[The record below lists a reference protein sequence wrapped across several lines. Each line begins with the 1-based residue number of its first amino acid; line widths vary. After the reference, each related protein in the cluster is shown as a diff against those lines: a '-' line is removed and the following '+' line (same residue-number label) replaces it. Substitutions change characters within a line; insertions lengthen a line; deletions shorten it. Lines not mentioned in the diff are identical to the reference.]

1 MLYLIT
7 FIVIFLPVYLVRFD
21 IFSIPTTLLE
31 LLIWATVLIQICID
45 KKLILPKNK
54 LILYFLGVFIVSGL
68 VGILFSDDFITA
80 LGQFKAYIVDPL
92 VFVWLIWRSQPRK
105 NRSVA
110 STLLDGLVVSSVV
123 MSLFAMG
130 QKLLDI
136 TTVDNRVVGI
146 FSFENGASANYLA
159 LYLAPAFAI
168 SVISMIK
175 DKQRRILFSISSLII
190 LLGIY
195 LSGSRGAILSS
206 MLAIMLV
213 GWKYFS
219 DRQQLNKK
227 INIAIS
233 IGVIFMILVAGYV
246 ARINPGAK
254 AGSGRISDSN
264 NIRYEI
270 WKTTFEI
277 ETYDWRNFIYG
288 IGLGNYQNYFMK
300 FTKERVNYPEYISP
314 NALLPHNLFL
324 SFWVQGGLLMLISMS
339 YVLITALKKSLSNH
353 KHTITVGIL
362 TIVIYGLV
370 DTPYWKND
378 LVMIYWMLVALAII
392 SKPTEKLNQN

>member
-7 FIVIFLPVYLVRFD
+7 FIIIILPVYLVRFD
-21 IFSIPTTLLE
+21 VFSIPTTLLE
-31 LLIWATVLIQICID
+31 LLIWVTVLIQIFID

-54 LILYFLGVFIVSGL
+54 LIFYFLGAFIVSGL
-68 VGILFSDDFITA
+68 SGILFSEDIATA
-80 LGQFKAYIVDPL
+80 FGQFKAYVIDPL
-92 VFVWLIWRSQPRK
+92 ALVWLIWRCQPRK

-168 SVISMIK
+168 SVISVIK
-175 DKQRRILFSISSLII
+175 DKQRRVFFSVTSCII

-206 MLAIMLV
+206 LLAIMLV
-213 GWKYFS
+213 GWKYLY
-219 DRQQLNKK
+219 DRQLINKK
-227 INIAIS
+227 INVVIS
-233 IGVIFMILVAGYV
+233 IGVILMILIAGYI
-246 ARINPGAK
+246 ARINLGAK

-270 WKTTFEI
+270 WKTTLEI

-300 FTKERVNYPEYISP
+300 FTSERVNYPEYISP

-324 SFWVQGGLLMLISMS
+324 AFWVQGGLLMLASMTYILFIAFRKS
-339 YVLITALKKSLSNH
+339 FKNQKYVILAGLT
-353 KHTITVGIL
+353 TIF
-362 TIVIYGLV
+362 IYGLV

-392 SKPTEKLNQN
+392 SKQKN